1 MMKRDLP
8 NQGYLWPELK
18 PAGRVRRKRAR
29 KSDGRADS
37 PAPPAESGDE
47 SAGQRRRKKGESNGD
62 G

>member
-1 MMKRDLP
+1 MRKALP

-18 PAGRVRRKRAR
+18 PADRGRRKRAR

-47 SAGQRRRKKGESNGD
+47 SAGQRRREEGESNGD